1 MNQNH
6 DIKILL
12 EKFVLNQCT
21 ADEIEQVVSYF
32 RTNKM
37 TADFPTVEEIK
48 SLIGEMPK
56 METFVAEGIFANIMN
71 QSEEKEI
78 ISIAPKKSNW
88 RRYAAIAA
96 SVVVLLSIGISYQK
110 GFFTNEQQTVIDKNS
125 NQITLQLE
133 NGEIQVISEN
143 TTSTVK
149 DENGNVIGNHNR
161 DKIVYDN
168 ETPIE
173 NLVYN
178 TIKIPYGKRFQ
189 LQLSDGTIVHLN
201 AGTTLK
207 YPVKFL
213 ASQNRQVFLEG
224 EAYFDVAKDKKH
236 PFVINADELNVRVL
250 GTHFNVSNYPEDDQ
264 TDVVLVEGSV
274 GMYGA
279 NEIFDATKNTI
290 LKPGFKGSFDRKNKS
305 IDTKAVST
313 DYYTSWIRGGLSF
326 RNMAFKNICKKLER
340 KYNVK
345 IVNQNNKFETEV
357 FNASFEDEP
366 LTKIL
371 SYFNDIH
378 SFDYYQKDNYIII
391 K

>member
-1 MNQNH
+1 MNQNNH
-6 DIKILL
+6 IKILL
-12 EKFVLNQCT
+12 QKFVLNECT
-21 ADEIEQVVSYF
+21 AEETEQVISYLKE
-32 RTNKM
+32 NKM

-48 SLIGEMPK
+48 LLIAEMPK
-56 METFVAEGIFANIMN
+56 MEASVADGIFANIIS
-71 QSEEKEI
+71 QREEQEI
-78 ISIAPKKSNW
+78 ISITPKKSNW
-88 RRYAAIAA
+88 RTYAAIAA

-110 GFFTNEQQTVIDKNS
+110 GYLTNEQPTVINS

-143 TTSTVK
+143 STSTVK

-173 NLVYN
+173 KLVYN

-236 PFVINADELNVRVL
+236 PFVVNADELNVRVL

-279 NEIFDATKNTI
+279 NEIFDAGRNTI

-345 IVNQNNKFETEV
+345 IVNQNDKFENEI

>member
-12 EKFVLNQCT
+12 QKFVSNQCT
-21 ADEIEQVVSYF
+21 PDETEHVISYF
-32 RTNKM
+32 RANKM
-37 TADFPTVEEIK
+37 TADFPTVEEVK
-48 SLIGEMPK
+48 LLLAEMPK
-56 METFVAEGIFANIMN
+56 METSVADGIFANIMN
-71 QSEEKEI
+71 HSEGKEI
-78 ISIAPKKSNW
+78 ISIAPKKTNW
-88 RRYAAIAA
+88 RTYAAIAA

-110 GFFTNEQQTVIDKNS
+110 GYLTNDQPTVINNT

-143 TTSTVK
+143 ATSTVK
-149 DENGNVIGNHNR
+149 DANGNVIGNHDRN
-161 DKIVYDN
+161 KIVYDN
-168 ETPIE
+168 ETSVE

-189 LQLSDGTIVHLN
+189 LQLSDGTVVHLN

-236 PFVINADELNVRVL
+236 PFVVNADELNVRVL

-279 NEIFDATKNTI
+279 NEIFDAAKNTI

-305 IDTKAVST
+305 INTKAVST

-345 IVNQNNKFETEV
+345 IVNQNDKFETEV

-366 LTKIL
+366 ITKIL

-378 SFDYYQKDNYIII
+378 SFDYVQKDNYIII